1 MKALQ
6 EIALGSAI
14 ALAAF
19 CTVGTPGCGSALTPQ
34 LVQCKLAA
42 LSVLPQDPQMATV
55 YDSIDLIERIKACH
69 AKVDGGTP

>member
-14 ALAAF
+14 AVAAF
-19 CTVGTPGCGSALTPQ
+19 CTVLAPGCGAAVTPQ

-42 LSVLPQDPQMATV
+42 LKVLPRDPKMVTP
-55 YDSIDLIERIKACH
+55 YDLEDLVSRVNACE
-69 AKVDGGTP
+69 ALNDGGAP